1 MSYLIIA
8 LVVAAVIGP
17 VMWLRPNP
25 REKQLLRLRQAARE
39 AGLHVHLRAIPPN
52 HGEGDRVVDPS
63 VMAYIRPW
71 SERERKSNLPEKMTL
86 PCVEGVWQ
94 LYRSKNVLCED
105 HFATMPDSCRL
116 LEVNSE
122 GVIVYWRERGDEA
135 RIQALAAAMEHIS
148 LTLLRQVGNKN
159 VLKT

>member
-25 REKQLLRLRQAARE
+25 REKQLLRLRAAARQ
-39 AGLHVHLRAIPPN
+39 AGLHVHLRALPPN
-52 HGEGDRVVDPS
+52 HGEGDRTVEPAI
-63 VMAYIRPW
+63 MAYIRPW
-71 SERERKSNLPEKMTL
+71 TEQERKSTLPERFTL
-86 PCVEGVWQ
+86 PCVEGEWQ
-94 LYRSKNVLCED
+94 CYRSRNRLTPE
-105 HFATMPDSCRL
+105 HFVNMPDSCRL

-122 GVIVYWRERGDEA
+122 GVIVYWRERGDES
-135 RIQALAAAMEHIS
+135 RVQSLAAAMEHIS
-148 LTLLRQVGNKN
+148 STLLHHVGNKN